1 MSPPADR
8 SPTQLRRAVTS
19 SYLGSVI
26 EYYDFLLY
34 ATASAVVFNTVFFPS
49 ADPTAGVIASFGTLV
64 AGYAAKPVGAALFGH
79 FGDRIGRKRTLVVS
93 MTVMGT
99 VSVLIGLLPGY
110 ATIGVWAP
118 ILLVLL
124 RILQGIALG
133 GEWGGSVLISTE
145 HAASRRGL
153 WASFTLSG
161 APSGTVLS
169 TLALTVVAGA
179 VGNDALVAWG
189 WRIPFLFS
197 AVLLAVGLFVRAKVE
212 ETPVFRQEREK
223 ARVPLAEVLR
233 AHPRALL
240 ISVGMGAGAFVAQ
253 GTLTVFVITYAV
265 AAGFTRSA
273 VLNALTISSVVAA
286 LGVLVFAGL
295 SDRIGR
301 RPVVVAGAVGM
312 AAWAFA
318 IFPLVD
324 SGSFA
329 LLLLAVV
336 VGQGV
341 IHTAMFGPMAALYAE
356 LFPARVRYTGA
367 SLGLGLA
374 GIASGLAP
382 LVFAALGAQPGN
394 SIVVSVVMAACCLL
408 TVGCVRLVRETSA
421 APAAGGERV
430 GEPA

>member
-1 MSPPADR
+1 MSAPADR
-8 SPTQLRRAVTS
+8 PPTQLRRAVAS

-34 ATASAVVFNTVFFPS
+34 ATASAVVFNTVFFPGV
-49 ADPTAGVIASFGTLV
+49 DPAAGVIASFGTLV

-118 ILLVLL
+118 ILLVVL
-124 RILQGIALG
+124 RVLQGIALG

-145 HAASRRGL
+145 HATSRRGL

-169 TLALTVVAGA
+169 TLALTVVAAA
-179 VGNDALVAWG
+179 VGNDALIAWG
-189 WRIPFLFS
+189 WRIPFLLS
-197 AVLLAVGLFVRAKVE
+197 AVLLAVGLFVRSRVE
-212 ETPVFRQEREK
+212 ETPVFRQEQVK
-223 ARVPLAEVLR
+223 ARVPLVEVLR

-240 ISVGMGAGAFVAQ
+240 VSVGMGVGAFVAQ
-253 GTLTVFVITYAV
+253 GTLTVFLITYAV
-265 AAGFTRSA
+265 AAGFTRPA

-286 LGVLVFAGL
+286 VGVLVFAAL

-301 RPVVVAGAVGM
+301 RPVIVAGALAMG
-312 AAWAFA
+312 AWAFA

-341 IHTAMFGPMAALYAE
+341 VHTAMFGPMAAVYAE
-356 LFPARVRYTGA
+356 IFPARVRYTGA

-382 LVFAALGAQPGN
+382 LVFASIGAKPGD
-394 SIVVSVVMAACCLL
+394 SLVVSVVVAACCLL
-408 TVGCVRLVRETSA
+408 TVACVRLTRETRA
-421 APAAGGERV
+421 TAVTGDDRV
-430 GEPA
+430 EEPV

>member
-1 MSPPADR
+1 
-8 SPTQLRRAVTS
+8 
-19 SYLGSVI
+19 
-26 EYYDFLLY
+26 
-34 ATASAVVFNTVFFPS
+34 
-49 ADPTAGVIASFGTLV
+49 
-64 AGYAAKPVGAALFGH
+64 
-79 FGDRIGRKRTLVVS
+79 
-93 MTVMGT
+93 
-99 VSVLIGLLPGY
+99 
-110 ATIGVWAP
+110 
-118 ILLVLL
+118 
-124 RILQGIALG
+124 
-133 GEWGGSVLISTE
+133 
-145 HAASRRGL
+145 
-153 WASFTLSG
+153 
-161 APSGTVLS
+161 VLS

-301 RPVVVAGAVGM
+301 RPVVIAGAVGM